1 MHNAKLFL
9 RGENILLHLR
19 KLALFKHWTFALIY
33 FFLLGITKVF
43 FCGGGSDSVLS
54 HSQRAHSEDEDR
66 LIGSEVLREVISLRV
81 NIFFFPLKNI
91 FSVQFLFFRIDAAFP
106 RTQKTQGVISNADAL
121 LPLSSVFTLPAK
133 EKCVMEITF
142 ENLST
147 NTVFK
152 WCEISDLLLSHLNAA
167 ARTSLTM
174 QACFLKTR
182 WQEGGNLLL

>member
-1 MHNAKLFL
+1 MADQTL
-9 RGENILLHLR
+9 
-19 KLALFKHWTFALIY
+19 
-33 FFLLGITKVF
+33 FFLTHSEHAARMKTDLSEVK
-43 FCGGGSDSVLS
+43 SSEKLS
-54 HSQRAHSEDEDR
+54 HCELTS
-66 LIGSEVLREVISLRV
+66 
-81 NIFFFPLKNI
+81 FFFPLKNI
-91 FSVQFLFFRIDAAFP
+91 FSVQFLFFRIDAAFL
-106 RTQKTQGVISNADAL
+106 RTQKTQGVISNADTL

-182 WQEGGNLLL
+182 WQEGGNLLLAHVVPLDPVQCQSRK